1 MKEKT
6 AGKALSQASSIS
18 THGINLKLHRTEREL
33 LTRAP
38 DETEDAPNFLE
49 NIFDARVEVDFWLA
63 DKRFAIVNYNI
74 ESG

>member
-1 MKEKT
+1 MK
-6 AGKALSQASSIS
+6 
-18 THGINLKLHRTEREL
+18 
-33 LTRAP
+33 TRAP